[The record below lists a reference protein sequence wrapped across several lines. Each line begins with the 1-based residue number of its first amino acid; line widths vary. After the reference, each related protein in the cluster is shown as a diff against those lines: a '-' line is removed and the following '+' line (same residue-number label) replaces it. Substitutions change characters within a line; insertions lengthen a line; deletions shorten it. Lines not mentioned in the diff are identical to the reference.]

1 MESFV
6 IEGGHSL
13 KGDIDVFGSKNA
25 TTPIIAATLLSK
37 EKSIISNIPLIEDVL
52 NMLKIIESRG
62 VKVKFI
68 SERKVEIDPIN
79 IDLKKINKKLIKK
92 LRSSVLLVGGLSH
105 RLNKFNL
112 VQPGGCLIGVRSI
125 STHLLA
131 LKELGVKIRST
142 KEGYSIDYSNVNKGD
157 VCLEE
162 FSVTATENIL
172 MIACLIKGKTILK
185 TAAIEP
191 HVIDLV
197 DFLNKMGA
205 KIKVLPGHIFEIEG
219 VEVLKGAKHKI
230 MPDPIEAG
238 TFIVMGAVCKGK
250 VTIHNVRLDHLD
262 LVLKKLESFGVKM
275 VYTLENKKEKLYS
288 VGVLPCSR
296 LKASKIQTLPYP
308 GIPTDLQSMFGI
320 LATQCEGTSLI
331 FDPMYESR
339 LKYLDEL
346 NRMGANSIIAGPH
359 RALITGVTPLY
370 GRVITSFDL
379 RTGACLILAALL
391 AKGISKITNVY
402 QVDRG
407 YEKLELRLSKINA
420 KIERIKE

>member
-6 IEGGHSL
+6 IEGGHPL
-13 KGDIDVFGSKNA
+13 KGDIDVYGSKNA

-37 EKSIISNIPLIEDVL
+37 EKSVISNIPLIEDVL
-52 NMLKIIESRG
+52 NMLKIIESMG
-62 VKVKFI
+62 VKVRFI
-68 SERKVEIDPIN
+68 SERKVEIDPLN
-79 IDLKKINKKLIKK
+79 FDLKKVDKKLIKK
-92 LRSSVLLVGGLSH
+92 LRSSVLLVGGVSH
-105 RLNKFNL
+105 KSSKFNL

-131 LKELGVKIRST
+131 LKELGVKIRAT
-142 KEGYSIDYSNVNKGD
+142 KEGYSIDYSKMHSAEI
-157 VCLEE
+157 CLEE

-172 MIACLIKGKTILK
+172 MIASLIKGKTILK

-205 KIKVLPGHIFEIEG
+205 KIKIKPGHVFEIEG
-219 VEVLKGAKHKI
+219 VSSLEGANHKVI
-230 MPDPIEAG
+230 PDPIEAG
-238 TFIVMGAVCKGK
+238 TFIVMAAVCRGR
-250 VTIHNVRLDHLD
+250 VVVHNVRLDHLD

-275 VYTLENKKEKLYS
+275 EYVLENKKEKLYS
-288 VGVLPCSR
+288 VDVLSCSK
-296 LKASKIQTLPYP
+296 LKANKIQTLPYP
-308 GIPTDLQSMFGI
+308 GIPTDLQSMFGV

-370 GRVITSFDL
+370 GREITSFDL
-379 RTGACLILAALL
+379 RTGACLIIASLL
-391 AKGISKITNVY
+391 ARGTSKITNAY

-407 YEKLELRLSKINA
+407 YEKIELRLNKINA
-420 KIERIKE
+420 NIKRINE